1 MDVISILSIGTQVI
15 PLLIQG
21 IQFVESLFSG
31 QKGKGALKKDFV
43 MQFAEVA
50 FASFGSQSD
59 KEKWE
64 EAKPR
69 IANMIDE
76 IVAIMNI
83 LK

>member
-21 IQFVESLFSG
+21 IQFVEGLFSG
-31 QKGKGALKKDFV
+31 QKGKGAIKKDFM

-50 FASFGSQSD
+50 FSSFGSQKD
-59 KEKWE
+59 VAKWE
-64 EAKPR
+64 AAKPHVS
-69 IANMIDE
+69 NMVDE